1 MCVASPPH
9 PALQRTD
16 VALQLGGVTL
26 TCSVLYL
33 TVALHTRNRV
43 TQAALLR
50 QQRLVLANAIDP
62 VPPPPDP
69 VAREAPVGLV
79 EMAKDRWNRE
89 LETAVR
95 KAYDTDW
102 RRVRENA
109 EDRVLGIIEKLK
121 KERQ

>member
-1 MCVASPPH
+1 
-9 PALQRTD
+9 
-16 VALQLGGVTL
+16 VTL

>member
-1 MCVASPPH
+1 M
-9 PALQRTD
+9 
-16 VALQLGGVTL
+16 TL
-26 TCSVLYL
+26 TSSVLYL
-33 TVALHTRNRV
+33 TIALHTKNRV

-50 QQRLVLANAIDP
+50 QQRLVLTNVVEPI
-62 VPPPPDP
+62 PPPPEP

-95 KAYDTDW
+95 RVYDTDW

-109 EDRVLGIIEKLK
+109 EDKVSGIVGKLREGK
-121 KERQ
+121 